1 MTRPGAL
8 ESKKPFMA
16 LLRQLFMKAVLR
28 RAYSFTGWT
37 CFSRYRQDFRIRV
50 EIPPSLGARLGSGW
64 NCGFLVCI
72 YFLDLSRFSCYK
84 SFVTAELP
92 QMPNP
97 ILIESLSPDSALR
110 KRVVDPVLPMRLER
124 FQTQDSDRVWKFL
137 LSRSGQGAFV
147 PSVSF

>member
-1 MTRPGAL
+1 
-8 ESKKPFMA
+8 MA
-16 LLRQLFMKAVLR
+16 LLPDARPAHFITAAHLADAPAFPGIDKTFL
-28 RAYSFTGWT
+28 
-37 CFSRYRQDFRIRV
+37 IRL
-50 EIPPSLGARLGSGW
+50 EIDPSLGARLGSGW

-84 SFVTAELP
+84 SFVTVELP
-92 QMPNP
+92 QMRNP

-110 KRVVDPVLPMRLER
+110 KRVADPVLPMRLER